1 MVTRETLTTIRTT
14 IEVTP
19 IIITEAVLTITD
31 RLHRRG
37 VIALLLQREVLPG
50 QDTAVLVLQ
59 AEGAVLTAQVQVLEV
74 LVQQRPEVAQVLEV
88 VQALAQVQE
97 VEGEDKD

>member
-59 AEGAVLTAQVQVLEV
+59 VEEVVLTVRVLVPKVQVH
-74 LVQQRPEVAQVLEV
+74 QPEVVLAPGV
-88 VQALAQVQE
+88 VLFLVLALR